1 MSRKFTFKSFKSGA
15 SGDAGNRSILDFT
28 LTSDAASSERPVGQ
42 QKQTLVSK
50 ATPNASSS
58 KPSSLGNP
66 FKLVPTAKVPPT
78 PVHHQQQSAGG
89 EASRPTL
96 LSSVYARDSQVV
108 DLLANPTSQ
117 RAQQQL
123 SASDAAAMPEPS
135 GYEDDADFIDD
146 FDDEFDFRMPLSINR
161 SDVLSSTT
169 QAAPTTP
176 ATSAAAVTAAAP
188 TAAANSLK
196 TASNFQPVS
205 AGNQQQLDADD
216 SLPTPIPSTGRKRQR
231 IQSDSDDDQNVGG
244 HRIEFQIDNDDDD
257 DDDDFV
263 VDDDSADVVEEEDD
277 SPPDN
282 NDSTGDAE
290 IRLTKRVYKSM
301 RGICV
306 AVRDLP
312 SGQLFD
318 AFGQSATDV
327 FRLLG
332 ELRGHLDSD
341 ASASTSTVAKQQTP
355 KSATEGKQKP
365 KPAQATAA
373 AATLPEPERKPLFKR
388 TRGAIDSSG
397 LDFGI
402 NASFS
407 MTASASASS
416 VVGASKPAV
425 AAAVADKPPMPA
437 IRASLDF
444 DCPTSKPSMLSVNS
458 AEPPKPKKTLTAAEA
473 TAGDDYVPLEARQ
486 SKWTSAVAN
495 AAVPA
500 HAGAAATKQPDHSAE
515 FGGEAYPHSDRVRL
529 AFREVFGLKEFRRNQ
544 LQAIN
549 ACLLGHDTF
558 VLMPTGGGKS
568 LCYQLPAVV
577 TDGCT
582 VVVSPLL
589 SLITDQVNKLTSLGI
604 RTYQLTG
611 DISPQQQDQV
621 FAMLTNSSGCQVQLL
636 YVTPEKISQSDKL
649 QRCFSVLYQRGKLD
663 RFVIDEA
670 HCVSQWGH
678 DFRQDYRNLN
688 RLRTSFPNVPMM
700 ALTATATPQVRL
712 DIEKQLGLRKQDTK
726 WFTSSFN
733 RPNLR
738 YQVEQKRGTKSV
750 DQVIETINKSYRSQS
765 GIVYCLSRK
774 ECEQVATALC
784 KAGIKARPYHAGLS
798 DTKRREVLQDWLQE
812 ATCKV
817 VCATIAFGMGIDK
830 ADVRFVIHYSLPKSI
845 EGFYQEAGRAGR
857 DGRPSTCLLLF
868 CYSDKVRLQRLIE
881 GEQGGSFETRQ
892 IHHSNLNSMVSYC
905 INVTDCRRAQL
916 LTYFGEYFDKSD
928 CDAMRGCACDNCN
941 NRAEFEE
948 RDFTKQATTVVD
960 LVRQLL
966 ESQRIKLAPGQLVQ
980 FFRRLQ
986 NARLTSLGLTS
997 HAMYGSL
1004 SHINTSDMERLV
1016 RKLICDQYLAEELVS
1031 QGDHVFTYAVPGPR
1045 SALLQQPGHRFLLA
1059 IKVSNRAA
1067 AANQDDK
1074 KPMDK
1079 YAQAKE
1085 SCLNDL
1091 TKIAKELAM
1100 DKGVKNYTNV
1110 FPTECLREIAERLPT
1125 TVTEL
1130 LTITG
1135 MTQAKVENLGADKFL
1150 ITTQDYLLL
1159 TETMRAEEREA
1170 EEKARRLAAQSAPV
1184 AMSAS
1189 GSGGGGASGNR
1200 SKYFAG
1206 RKWRKGRGAGR
1217 QRKAASTSG
1226 GGGASASGSSSTGAS
1241 GSGWLSKKSGVG
1253 AAGKKPQFLNLKQ
1266 GRAFAAAARK

>member
-1 MSRKFTFKSFKSGA
+1 
-15 SGDAGNRSILDFT
+15 
-28 LTSDAASSERPVGQ
+28 
-42 QKQTLVSK
+42 
-50 ATPNASSS
+50 
-58 KPSSLGNP
+58 
-66 FKLVPTAKVPPT
+66 
-78 PVHHQQQSAGG
+78 
-89 EASRPTL
+89 
-96 LSSVYARDSQVV
+96 
-108 DLLANPTSQ
+108 
-117 RAQQQL
+117 
-123 SASDAAAMPEPS
+123 
-135 GYEDDADFIDD
+135 
-146 FDDEFDFRMPLSINR
+146 
-161 SDVLSSTT
+161 
-169 QAAPTTP
+169 
-176 ATSAAAVTAAAP
+176 
-188 TAAANSLK
+188 
-196 TASNFQPVS
+196 
-205 AGNQQQLDADD
+205 
-216 SLPTPIPSTGRKRQR
+216 
-231 IQSDSDDDQNVGG
+231 
-244 HRIEFQIDNDDDD
+244 
-257 DDDDFV
+257 
-263 VDDDSADVVEEEDD
+263 
-277 SPPDN
+277 
-282 NDSTGDAE
+282 
-290 IRLTKRVYKSM
+290 
-301 RGICV
+301 
-306 AVRDLP
+306 
-312 SGQLFD
+312 
-318 AFGQSATDV
+318 
-327 FRLLG
+327 
-332 ELRGHLDSD
+332 
-341 ASASTSTVAKQQTP
+341 
-355 KSATEGKQKP
+355 
-365 KPAQATAA
+365 
-373 AATLPEPERKPLFKR
+373 
-388 TRGAIDSSG
+388 
-397 LDFGI
+397 
-402 NASFS
+402 
-407 MTASASASS
+407 
-416 VVGASKPAV
+416 
-425 AAAVADKPPMPA
+425 
-437 IRASLDF
+437 
-444 DCPTSKPSMLSVNS
+444 PSMLSVNS

-473 TAGDDYVPLEARQ
+473 TAGDDYVPRVNRNGPRPWL
-486 SKWTSAVAN
+486 T
-495 AAVPA
+495 PPCPPTP
-500 HAGAAATKQPDHSAE
+500 GAAATKQPDHSAE

-589 SLITDQVNKLTSLGI
+589 SLITD
-604 RTYQLTG
+604 
-611 DISPQQQDQV
+611 
-621 FAMLTNSSGCQVQLL
+621 
-636 YVTPEKISQSDKL
+636 
-649 QRCFSVLYQRGKLD
+649 QRGKLD

-798 DTKRREVLQDWLQE
+798 DTKSAKRREVLQDWLQE

-830 ADVRFVIHYSLPKSI
+830 ADVRFSI

-857 DGRPSTCLLLF
+857 TAGRPPACCCSAIRTKSVC
-868 CYSDKVRLQRLIE
+868 SASSKANRA
-881 GEQGGSFETRQ
+881 GSFETRQ

-1159 TETMRAEEREA
+1159 LTETMRAEEREA

-1206 RKWRKGRGAGR
+1206 RKWRKGRGR
-1217 QRKAASTSG
+1217 QAA
-1226 GGGASASGSSSTGAS
+1226 
-1241 GSGWLSKKSGVG
+1241 KSGVNFRRRWR
-1253 AAGKKPQFLNLKQ
+1253 QCFRQQLDWRFRFRLVE
-1266 GRAFAAAARK
+1266 

>member
-1 MSRKFTFKSFKSGA
+1 
-15 SGDAGNRSILDFT
+15 
-28 LTSDAASSERPVGQ
+28 
-42 QKQTLVSK
+42 
-50 ATPNASSS
+50 
-58 KPSSLGNP
+58 
-66 FKLVPTAKVPPT
+66 
-78 PVHHQQQSAGG
+78 
-89 EASRPTL
+89 
-96 LSSVYARDSQVV
+96 
-108 DLLANPTSQ
+108 
-117 RAQQQL
+117 
-123 SASDAAAMPEPS
+123 
-135 GYEDDADFIDD
+135 
-146 FDDEFDFRMPLSINR
+146 
-161 SDVLSSTT
+161 
-169 QAAPTTP
+169 
-176 ATSAAAVTAAAP
+176 
-188 TAAANSLK
+188 
-196 TASNFQPVS
+196 
-205 AGNQQQLDADD
+205 
-216 SLPTPIPSTGRKRQR
+216 
-231 IQSDSDDDQNVGG
+231 
-244 HRIEFQIDNDDDD
+244 
-257 DDDDFV
+257 
-263 VDDDSADVVEEEDD
+263 
-277 SPPDN
+277 
-282 NDSTGDAE
+282 
-290 IRLTKRVYKSM
+290 
-301 RGICV
+301 
-306 AVRDLP
+306 
-312 SGQLFD
+312 
-318 AFGQSATDV
+318 
-327 FRLLG
+327 
-332 ELRGHLDSD
+332 
-341 ASASTSTVAKQQTP
+341 
-355 KSATEGKQKP
+355 
-365 KPAQATAA
+365 
-373 AATLPEPERKPLFKR
+373 
-388 TRGAIDSSG
+388 
-397 LDFGI
+397 
-402 NASFS
+402 
-407 MTASASASS
+407 
-416 VVGASKPAV
+416 
-425 AAAVADKPPMPA
+425 MPA

-589 SLITDQVNKLTSLGI
+589 SLITDQ
-604 RTYQLTG
+604 
-611 DISPQQQDQV
+611 
-621 FAMLTNSSGCQVQLL
+621 
-636 YVTPEKISQSDKL
+636 
-649 QRCFSVLYQRGKLD
+649 RGKLD

-712 DIEKQLGLRKQDTK
+712 DIEKQLGL
-726 WFTSSFN
+726 
-733 RPNLR
+733 L
-738 YQVEQKRGTKSV
+738 EQKRGTKSV

-948 RDFTKQATTVVD
+948 RDFTKQATTV
-960 LVRQLL
+960 
-966 ESQRIKLAPGQLVQ
+966 SQRIKLAPGQLVQ

-1135 MTQAKVENLGADKFL
+1135 MTQAK
-1150 ITTQDYLLL
+1150 
-1159 TETMRAEEREA
+1159 TMRAEEREA

-1189 GSGGGGASGNR
+1189 SSGGGGASGNR

-1217 QRKAASTSG
+1217 QRKTASTSG

-1253 AAGKKPQFLNLKQ
+1253 AAGKKP
-1266 GRAFAAAARK
+1266 

>member
-1 MSRKFTFKSFKSGA
+1 
-15 SGDAGNRSILDFT
+15 
-28 LTSDAASSERPVGQ
+28 
-42 QKQTLVSK
+42 
-50 ATPNASSS
+50 
-58 KPSSLGNP
+58 
-66 FKLVPTAKVPPT
+66 
-78 PVHHQQQSAGG
+78 
-89 EASRPTL
+89 
-96 LSSVYARDSQVV
+96 
-108 DLLANPTSQ
+108 
-117 RAQQQL
+117 
-123 SASDAAAMPEPS
+123 
-135 GYEDDADFIDD
+135 
-146 FDDEFDFRMPLSINR
+146 
-161 SDVLSSTT
+161 
-169 QAAPTTP
+169 
-176 ATSAAAVTAAAP
+176 
-188 TAAANSLK
+188 
-196 TASNFQPVS
+196 
-205 AGNQQQLDADD
+205 
-216 SLPTPIPSTGRKRQR
+216 
-231 IQSDSDDDQNVGG
+231 
-244 HRIEFQIDNDDDD
+244 
-257 DDDDFV
+257 
-263 VDDDSADVVEEEDD
+263 
-277 SPPDN
+277 
-282 NDSTGDAE
+282 
-290 IRLTKRVYKSM
+290 
-301 RGICV
+301 
-306 AVRDLP
+306 
-312 SGQLFD
+312 
-318 AFGQSATDV
+318 
-327 FRLLG
+327 
-332 ELRGHLDSD
+332 
-341 ASASTSTVAKQQTP
+341 
-355 KSATEGKQKP
+355 
-365 KPAQATAA
+365 
-373 AATLPEPERKPLFKR
+373 
-388 TRGAIDSSG
+388 
-397 LDFGI
+397 
-402 NASFS
+402 
-407 MTASASASS
+407 
-416 VVGASKPAV
+416 
-425 AAAVADKPPMPA
+425 
-437 IRASLDF
+437 
-444 DCPTSKPSMLSVNS
+444 PSMLSVNS

-589 SLITDQVNKLTSLGI
+589 SLITDQVNKLT
-604 RTYQLTG
+604 
-611 DISPQQQDQV
+611 
-621 FAMLTNSSGCQVQLL
+621 
-636 YVTPEKISQSDKL
+636 
-649 QRCFSVLYQRGKLD
+649 
-663 RFVIDEA
+663 FVIDEA

-830 ADVRFVIHYSLPKSI
+830 ADVRFVIHYSLPKLLPGGWPSWP
-845 EGFYQEAGRAGR
+845 